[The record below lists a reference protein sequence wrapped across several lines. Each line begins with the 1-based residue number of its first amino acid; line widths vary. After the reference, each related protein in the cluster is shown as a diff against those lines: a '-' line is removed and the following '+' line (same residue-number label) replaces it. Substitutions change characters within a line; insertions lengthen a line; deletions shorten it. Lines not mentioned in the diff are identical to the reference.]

1 MIRHAKKRPSK
12 RRPPRRGVA
21 ATEFA
26 ICLPVLLLLL
36 LGTIECCSMIFLK
49 QTLAIAAY
57 EGGHTA
63 LMPAATTADAT
74 QTCNDILNERRVRSG
89 RVEFVPANLDRVAEG
104 DYFEVRVS
112 APTNA
117 NQVLPLSFFGG
128 QTLQAS
134 AVFMKEI

>member
-1 MIRHAKKRPSK
+1 MIRHAKKTTSR
-12 RRPPRRGVA
+12 RRPHRRGVA

-36 LGTIECCSMIFLK
+36 LGTIECCTMIFLK

-63 LMPAATTADAT
+63 LMPAATTADARN
-74 QTCNDILNERRVRSG
+74 TCNQILNDRQVRSG
-89 RVEFVPANLDRVAEG
+89 SVQFVPANLDSVAEG

-117 NQVLPLSFFGG
+117 NQVVPLSFFGS